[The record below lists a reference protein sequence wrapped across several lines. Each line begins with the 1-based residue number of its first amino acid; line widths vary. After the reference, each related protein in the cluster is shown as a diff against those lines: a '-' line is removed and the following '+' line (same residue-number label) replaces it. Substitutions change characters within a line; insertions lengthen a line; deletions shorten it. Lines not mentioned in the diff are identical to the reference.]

1 MLTILIYYSYP
12 HPYEYEIKKIIY
24 PTFMFEDREP
34 VLHKPIMSTSH
45 IWVETVESLTSMC
58 EKLENVNEIA
68 VDLEVGEFSI
78 KFTLLIKYIR

>member
-1 MLTILIYYSYP
+1 MFISYP

-24 PTFMFEDREP
+24 PTVMFEDREP

-45 IWVETVESLTSMC
+45 IWVETLEDLMGMC

-68 VDLEVGEFSI
+68 VDLEVEQFLRFI
-78 KFTLLIKYIR
+78 N